1 MNSRRRRLS
10 SPTSPATTP
19 PLEDENLLLEILL
32 RLSPLPSSLPRASLV
47 CKRWRR
53 LVSDPKFFRRFCAH
67 HRKAPFLGF
76 FIRCVDGISFK
87 PMLPTPDHIPPS
99 RFCLPQSR
107 YERWD
112 FVGCRNGLALLI
124 NQARLEA
131 VVWDPITRHQLCVAF
146 PPDFDERYARYVRN
160 AALLCASSEIHDQ
173 VHGRCGLHP
182 FKLVLVQGTGRVG
195 EPQRALVYLYDSES
209 GVWENS
215 ISAATKHGIHVASTN
230 VLVGNAVYWLLN
242 GGEILEFDF
251 ERQSLV
257 VIDRPAAVPSL
268 GEKHDDFQILRTRE
282 HRLGFAMWTEVGI
295 EIWERKGNSDSVAGW
310 ERQDIIKFDKLP
322 PLVSRKRFSIAGF
335 DEDSNAIF
343 LSTII
348 SHTFMVQLESMQ
360 FRKIS
365 IGHYG
370 QVYPYTNFCT
380 AGREISDGSRVELMH
395 NTSDYI
401 PVGWIG

>member
-47 CKRWRR
+47 SKRWRR

-124 NQARLEA
+124 NQTRLEV

-160 AALLCASSEIHDQ
+160 AALLCASGENHDQ
-173 VHGRCGLHP
+173 VHGRRGLQP

-209 GVWENS
+209 GVWGNS
-215 ISAATKHGIHVASTN
+215 ISAATKHGIHDASTN
-230 VLVGNAVYWLLN
+230 VLVGNALYWLLN

-257 VIDRPAAVPSL
+257 VIDRPAAVPPY
-268 GEKHDDFQILRTRE
+268 GEKNDDFQILRLRTRE

-295 EIWERKGNSDSVAGW
+295 EIWERKGNSDSVARW
-310 ERQDIIKFDKLP
+310 ERQDIIEFDKLP
-322 PLVSRKRFSIAGF
+322 PL
-335 DEDSNAIF
+335 
-343 LSTII
+343 
-348 SHTFMVQLESMQ
+348 

-380 AGREISDGSRVELMH
+380 AGRGISDGSRVELMR